1 MAPKPRTMTARSGA
15 NGQAIAF
22 INARMVDPEGR
33 YDGPGSVVVQGGV
46 IADVVRKPGLGELSA
61 DIRVID
67 CNGAML
73 APGLIDIRVKTG
85 EPGAEQKET
94 LKSACRAAAAGGVT
108 SIVIQPDTDP
118 AVDDPATVD
127 FILRRARDIELV
139 HVYCAGAA
147 TQSLGGERM
156 AEIGLMLEAGAR
168 YLTDVDRVIAD
179 SKVMQR
185 VLTYAKGFGAL
196 VAHRPA
202 DPYLSAGTVA
212 TGGEFASRMGLA
224 GAPVVAERI
233 MLERDLALAE
243 ITGAR
248 LLVDQ
253 ITCAD
258 ALESLERG
266 KKKGVQVTASASI
279 NHLSFNE
286 LDIGDY
292 RTFYRLDPPLR
303 CEDDRQALIDAISSG
318 LVEVVTSAHAPA
330 PAEDKRLPFAEAVP
344 GAVGLETLLAGLL
357 SLHHEDRVA
366 LVDLMRT
373 VTYAPATLLGLPGG
387 RLSPGAPA
395 DLVLCDLDAPF
406 ALDADKL
413 ISKSK
418 NSPFDGRRLQGQV
431 LLTMAGGRIVHQA
444 EE

>member
-1 MAPKPRTMTARSGA
+1 MPGMSKPAAQPM
-15 NGQAIAF
+15 AF
-22 INARMVDPEGR
+22 INARLIDPEAR
-33 YDGPGSVVVQGGV
+33 YDGVGALVVQGGV
-46 IADVVRKPGLGELSA
+46 IADVVRKPSLGKLSE
-61 DIRVID
+61 DIRVVD

-73 APGLIDIRVKTG
+73 APGLVDIRVKTG

-139 HVYCAGAA
+139 HVYAAGAA
-147 TQSLGGERM
+147 TQKLGGERM

-168 YLTDVDRVIAD
+168 YITDVDKPIVD
-179 SKVMQR
+179 SKVFSR
-185 VLTYAKGFGAL
+185 VLGYAKGFGAL

-202 DPYLSAGTVA
+202 DPWLTAGAVA
-212 TGGEFASRMGLA
+212 TAGEFAARMGLPA
-224 GAPVVAERI
+224 APVVAERI

-243 ITGAR
+243 VTGAR

-258 ALESLERG
+258 ALESLERAR
-266 KKKGVQVTASASI
+266 KKGVDVAASASI

-286 LDIGDY
+286 IDIGDY
-292 RTFYRLDPPLR
+292 RTFCRLDPPLR
-303 CEDDRQALIDAISSG
+303 PESDRQALIDALSAG
-318 LVEVVTSAHAPA
+318 LVEIVTSAHAPA
-330 PAEDKRLPFAEAVP
+330 PAEDKRLPFDEAAP

-357 SLHHEDRVA
+357 SLHHDGRAA
-366 LVDLMRT
+366 LVDLIRAAT
-373 VTYAPATLLGLPGG
+373 FAPAQLLGLPVG
-387 RLSPGAPA
+387 RIAPGAPA
-395 DLVLCDLDAPF
+395 DLVLCDIGAPF
-406 ALDADKL
+406 VLDADAL

-418 NSPFDGRRLQGQV
+418 NSPFDGRRLQGLV
-431 LLTMAGGRIVHQA
+431 LMTLAGGRIVHMAA
-444 EE
+444 E

>member
-1 MAPKPRTMTARSGA
+1 MASRPIASREPVR
-15 NGQAIAF
+15 GQPTAF
-22 INARMVDPEGR
+22 INARLVDPESR
-33 YDGPGSVVVQGGV
+33 YDGPGAVVVRGGF
-46 IADVVRKPGLGELSA
+46 IADVVKTPSLGALSS
-61 DIRVID
+61 DVRVID

-73 APGLIDIRVKTG
+73 APGLVDIRVKTG

-139 HVYCAGAA
+139 HVYAAGAA
-147 TQSLGGERM
+147 TQKLGGERM

-168 YLTDVDRVIAD
+168 YITDVDRPIVD
-179 SKVMQR
+179 SKVLRR
-185 VLTYAKGFGAL
+185 VLSYAKGFGAL

-202 DPYLSAGTVA
+202 DPYLTAGTAA
-212 TGGEFASRMGLA
+212 TEGEFASRLGLP
-224 GAPVVAERI
+224 GQPVVAERI
-233 MLERDLALAE
+233 MLERDLALAQ

-266 KKKGVQVTASASI
+266 RRRGVHVTATASI

-292 RTFYRLDPPLR
+292 RTFARLDPPLR
-303 CEDDRQALIDAISSG
+303 AEDDRQALIDALASG
-318 LVEVVTSAHAPA
+318 LVEIVTSAHTPL
-330 PAEDKRLPFAEAVP
+330 PAEDKRLPFDEAAP
-344 GAVGLETLLAGLL
+344 GAVGLETLLAGLIA
-357 SLHHEDRVA
+357 LHHDGRVA
-366 LVDLMRT
+366 LADLIRAA
-373 VTYAPATLLGLPGG
+373 TYAPARLLGLPSG
-387 RLSPGAPA
+387 RLSPGASA

-406 ALDADKL
+406 VLDAHRL

-431 LLTMAGGRIVHQA
+431 LLTMAGGRIVHQV

>member
-1 MAPKPRTMTARSGA
+1 MTLSRP
-15 NGQAIAF
+15 QTIAF
-22 INARMVDPEGR
+22 TNARLIDPEAR
-33 YDGPGSVVVQGGV
+33 YDGPGSLVVQGGV
-46 IADVVRKPGLGELSA
+46 IADVVKKPSLGKLSD

-67 CNGAML
+67 CNGALL
-73 APGLIDIRVKTG
+73 APGLVDIRVKTG

-139 HVYCAGAA
+139 NVYCAGAA
-147 TQSLGGERM
+147 TQKLGGERM

-168 YLTDVDRVIAD
+168 YITDVDRPIID

-185 VLTYAKGFGAL
+185 VLSYAKGFGAL

-202 DPYLSAGTVA
+202 DPYLTAGTAA
-212 TGGEFASRMGLA
+212 TAGEFASRLGLP

-243 ITGAR
+243 LTGAR

-266 KKKGVQVTASASI
+266 RKKGLNVAATASI

-303 CEDDRQALIDAISSG
+303 CEDDRQALIDALSSG
-318 LVEVVTSAHAPA
+318 LVEIVTSAHAPA
-330 PAEDKRLPFAEAVP
+330 PAEDKRLPFDEAAP

-357 SLHHEDRVA
+357 SLHHDGRVA
-366 LVDLMRT
+366 LIDLIRAAT
-373 VTYAPATLLGLPGG
+373 FAPAQLLGLPGG

-395 DLVLCDLDAPF
+395 DLVLCDIDAPF
-406 ALDADKL
+406 VLDADAL

-418 NSPFDGRRLQGQV
+418 NSPFDGRRLQGLV
-431 LLTMAGGRIVHQA
+431 LMTLAGGRIVHKAQ
-444 EE
+444 E

>member
-1 MAPKPRTMTARSGA
+1 MASAQKP
-15 NGQAIAF
+15 QPIAF
-22 INARMVDPEGR
+22 INARLVDPETR
-33 YDGPGSVVVQGGV
+33 YDGAGALVVQGGV
-46 IADVVRKPGLGELSA
+46 IADVVKKPSLGKLSA
-61 DIRVID
+61 DIRVVD

-73 APGLIDIRVKTG
+73 APGLVDIRVKTG

-139 HVYCAGAA
+139 NVYAAGAA
-147 TQSLGGERM
+147 TQKLGGERM

-168 YLTDVDRVIAD
+168 YLTDVDKPIID
-179 SKVMQR
+179 SKVFRR
-185 VLTYAKGFGAL
+185 VLAYAKGFDAL

-202 DPYLSAGTVA
+202 DPYLSAGTAA
-212 TGGEFASRMGLA
+212 TEGEFAARMGIP

-266 KKKGVQVTASASI
+266 RKKGLRVAASASI
-279 NHLSFNE
+279 NHLTFNE

-303 CEDDRQALIDAISSG
+303 SEDDRQALIDALSAG
-318 LVEVVTSAHAPA
+318 LVEIVTSAHAPA
-330 PAEDKRLPFAEAVP
+330 PAEDKRLPFDEAVP

-357 SLHHEDRVA
+357 SLHHEGRA
-366 LVDLMRT
+366 RLTDLIRAAT
-373 VTYAPATLLGLPGG
+373 FAPAQLLGLPGG
-387 RLSPGAPA
+387 RVSPGAPA
-395 DLVLCDLDAPF
+395 DLVLCDIGAPIY
-406 ALDADKL
+406 LDADSL

-418 NSPFDGRRLQGQV
+418 NSPFDGRKLQGLV
-431 LLTMAGGRIVHQA
+431 LMTLAGGRIVHKAQ
-444 EE
+444 E

>member
-1 MAPKPRTMTARSGA
+1 MPTSPAT
-15 NGQAIAF
+15 AF
-22 INARMVDPEGR
+22 INARLVDPESR
-33 YDGPGSVVVQGGV
+33 YDGPGALVVREGA
-46 IADVVRKPGLGELSA
+46 IADVIKRPDFGALS
-61 DIRVID
+61 DDVRVID

-85 EPGAEQKET
+85 EPGAETKET

-118 AVDDPATVD
+118 AADDPATID
-127 FILRRARDIELV
+127 FILRRARDIGLV
-139 HVYCAGAA
+139 HVYAAGAA
-147 TQSLGGERM
+147 TQGLGGQRM
-156 AEIGLMLEAGAR
+156 AEIGLMMEAGAR
-168 YLTDVDRVIAD
+168 YITDVDKSIVD
-179 SKVMQR
+179 SKVLRR
-185 VLTYAKGFGAL
+185 VMSYAKGFGAL

-202 DPYLSAGTVA
+202 DPYLTAGAAA
-212 TGGEFASRMGLA
+212 TESEFAARLGLPSS
-224 GAPVVAERI
+224 PVVAERI

-258 ALESLERG
+258 SLERLERAR
-266 KKKGVQVTASASI
+266 ASGLNVAATASI

-292 RTFYRLDPPLR
+292 RTFYKLTPPLR
-303 CEDDRQALIDAISSG
+303 AESDRQALIDALAAG
-318 LVEVVTSAHAPA
+318 LVEIVVSAHAPA
-330 PAEDKRLPFAEAVP
+330 PAEDKRLPFDEAAP

-357 SLHHEDRVA
+357 SLHHEGRVK
-366 LVDLMRT
+366 LIDLIRAA
-373 VTYAPATLLGLPGG
+373 TYAPAQLLGLQAG

-406 ALDADKL
+406 ILDADAL
-413 ISKSK
+413 LSKSK

-431 LLTMAGGRIVHQA
+431 LMTMARGKVVHKA
-444 EE
+444 VG

>member
-1 MAPKPRTMTARSGA
+1 MAASLPKP
-15 NGQAIAF
+15 QPIAF
-22 INARMVDPEGR
+22 INARLVDPETR
-33 YDGPGSVVVQGGV
+33 YDGPGALVVQGGV
-46 IADVVRKPGLGELSA
+46 IADVVKKPSLGKLSA
-61 DIRVID
+61 DLRVVD

-73 APGLIDIRVKTG
+73 APGLVDIRVKTG

-108 SIVIQPDTDP
+108 SIVIQPDTEP

-147 TQSLGGERM
+147 TQKLGGERM

-168 YLTDVDRVIAD
+168 YLTDVDKPIVD
-179 SKVMQR
+179 SKVFRR
-185 VLTYAKGFGAL
+185 VLSYAKGFDAL

-202 DPYLSAGTVA
+202 DPYLTAGAAA
-212 TGGEFASRMGLA
+212 TEGEFASRMGLP

-266 KKKGVQVTASASI
+266 RKKGVRVAASASI
-279 NHLSFNE
+279 NHLTFNE

-303 CEDDRQALIDAISSG
+303 PEDDRQALIDALSSG
-318 LVEVVTSAHAPA
+318 LVDVVTSAHAPA
-330 PAEDKRLPFAEAVP
+330 PAEDKRLPFDEATP

-357 SLHHEDRVA
+357 SLHHEGRA
-366 LVDLMRT
+366 RLIDLIRAAT
-373 VTYAPATLLGLPGG
+373 FAPAQLLGLPGG
-387 RLSPGAPA
+387 RISPGSPA
-395 DLVLCDLDAPF
+395 DLVLCDIGAPLY
-406 ALDADKL
+406 LDADSL

-418 NSPFDGRRLQGQV
+418 NSPFDGRKLQGLV
-431 LLTMAGGRIVHQA
+431 LMTLAGGRIVHKAQ
-444 EE
+444 E

>member
-1 MAPKPRTMTARSGA
+1 MASSNPKPSP
-15 NGQAIAF
+15 IAF
-22 INARMVDPEGR
+22 INARLVDPETR
-33 YDGPGSVVVQGGV
+33 YDGPGALVVQGGV
-46 IADVVRKPGLGELSA
+46 IADVAKKPDLGKLSA
-61 DIRVID
+61 DIRVVD

-73 APGLIDIRVKTG
+73 APGLVDIRVKTG

-108 SIVIQPDTDP
+108 SIVIQPDTEP

-147 TQSLGGERM
+147 TQKLGGERM

-168 YLTDVDRVIAD
+168 YLTDVDKPIID
-179 SKVMQR
+179 SKVFRR
-185 VLTYAKGFGAL
+185 VLAYAKGFDAL

-202 DPYLSAGTVA
+202 DPYLSAGAAA
-212 TGGEFASRMGLA
+212 TEGEFAARMGLP
-224 GAPVVAERI
+224 GVPVVAERI

-266 KKKGVQVTASASI
+266 RKKGVRVAASCSI
-279 NHLSFNE
+279 NHLTFNE

-303 CEDDRQALIDAISSG
+303 CEDDRQALIDALSSG
-318 LVEVVTSAHAPA
+318 LVEIVTSAHAPA
-330 PAEDKRLPFAEAVP
+330 PAEDKRLPFDEAVP

-357 SLHHEDRVA
+357 SLHHEGRVP
-366 LVDLMRT
+366 LIDLIRAAT
-373 VTYAPATLLGLPGG
+373 FAPAQLLGLPGG

-395 DLVLCDLDAPF
+395 DLVLCDIGAPLY
-406 ALDADKL
+406 LDADSL

-418 NSPFDGRRLQGQV
+418 NSPFDGRRVQGLV
-431 LLTMAGGRIVHQA
+431 LMTLAGGRIVHKAQ
-444 EE
+444 E

>member
-1 MAPKPRTMTARSGA
+1 MAGA
-15 NGQAIAF
+15 QKASQNTQPIAF
-22 INARMVDPEGR
+22 VGARLVDPEAR
-33 YDGPGSVVVQGGV
+33 YDGPGCVVVHGGV
-46 IADVVRKPGLGELSA
+46 IADVVKKPKLGKLSD
-61 DIRVID
+61 DIRVVD

-73 APGLIDIRVKTG
+73 APGLVDIRVKTG

-108 SIVIQPDTDP
+108 SIVIQPDTEP

-147 TQSLGGERM
+147 TQKLGGERM

-168 YLTDVDRVIAD
+168 YVTDVDKPIVD
-179 SKVMQR
+179 SKVMSR
-185 VLTYAKGFGAL
+185 VLSYAKGFDAL

-202 DPYLSAGTVA
+202 DPWLTAGAVA
-212 TGGEFASRMGLA
+212 TAGEFSARMGLPS
-224 GAPVVAERI
+224 APVVAERI

-243 ITGAR
+243 VTGAR

-266 KKKGVQVTASASI
+266 RKKGLNVAASASI

-292 RTFYRLDPPLR
+292 RTFCRLDPPLR
-303 CEDDRQALIDAISSG
+303 PEDDRQALIDALSSG
-318 LVEVVTSAHAPA
+318 LVQIVTSAHAPA
-330 PAEDKRLPFAEAVP
+330 PAEDKRLPFDESAP

-357 SLHHEDRVA
+357 ALHHDRRVE
-366 LVDLMRT
+366 LIDLIRA
-373 VTYAPATLLGLPGG
+373 VTFAPAQLLGLPGG
-387 RLSPGAPA
+387 RMSPGAPA

-406 ALDADKL
+406 VLDADTL

-418 NSPFDGRRLQGQV
+418 NSPFDGRRLQGLV
-431 LLTMAGGRIVHQA
+431 LMTLAGGKIVHKA

>member
-1 MAPKPRTMTARSGA
+1 MAGSPKTSQPM
-15 NGQAIAF
+15 AF
-22 INARMVDPEGR
+22 INARLVDPESR
-33 YDGPGSVVVQGGV
+33 YDGPGSLVVQGGV
-46 IADVVRKPGLGELSA
+46 IADTVKKPSLGKLSDDVRVV
-61 DIRVID
+61 D

-108 SIVIQPDTDP
+108 SIVIQPDTEP

-147 TQSLGGERM
+147 TQKLGGERM

-168 YLTDVDRVIAD
+168 YVTDVDKPIVD
-179 SKVMQR
+179 SKVFRR
-185 VLTYAKGFGAL
+185 VLAYAKGFGAL

-202 DPYLSAGTVA
+202 DPYLTAGAVA
-212 TGGEFASRMGLA
+212 TEGELAARMGLPA
-224 GAPVVAERI
+224 APIVAERI
-233 MLERDLALAE
+233 MLERDMALAE
-243 ITGAR
+243 LTGAR

-266 KKKGVQVTASASI
+266 RKKGVDVAASASI

-286 LDIGDY
+286 IDIGDY
-292 RTFYRLDPPLR
+292 RTFCRLDPPLR
-303 CEDDRQALIDAISSG
+303 PESDRQALIDALSSG
-318 LVEVVTSAHAPA
+318 LVEIVTSAHAPA
-330 PAEDKRLPFAEAVP
+330 PAEDKRLPFDEAAP

-357 SLHHEDRVA
+357 SLHHDGRVK
-366 LVDLMRT
+366 LVDLIRAA
-373 VTYAPATLLGLPGG
+373 TYAPARLLGLPGG
-387 RLSPGAPA
+387 RIAPGAPA
-395 DLVLCDLDAPF
+395 DLVLCDIGAPF
-406 ALDADKL
+406 VLDADTL

-418 NSPFDGRRLQGQV
+418 NSPFDGRRLQGLV
-431 LLTMAGGRIVHQA
+431 LMTLAGGRVVHKAQ
-444 EE
+444 E